1 MAEDDLPIL
10 TEEDLNLQPL
20 SSRFSEGSN
29 EFCFLCRYTGQ
40 DDDSDLGIKLTKHI
54 DTINN
59 IVLHLLPLRSMRE
72 IVDTIHDLYTKRI
85 RPFIQNTED
94 NTGTEWTR
102 DAIRKH
108 FKWTD
113 TSIELAQKKDQQTI
127 VHLLQYF
134 RDNMIDENTNQI
146 YAPNVTFY
154 LKTRPHLDKIISTAK
169 EYK

>member
-1 MAEDDLPIL
+1 
-10 TEEDLNLQPL
+10 
-20 SSRFSEGSN
+20 
-29 EFCFLCRYTGQ
+29 
-40 DDDSDLGIKLTKHI
+40 
-54 DTINN
+54 
-59 IVLHLLPLRSMRE
+59 MRE